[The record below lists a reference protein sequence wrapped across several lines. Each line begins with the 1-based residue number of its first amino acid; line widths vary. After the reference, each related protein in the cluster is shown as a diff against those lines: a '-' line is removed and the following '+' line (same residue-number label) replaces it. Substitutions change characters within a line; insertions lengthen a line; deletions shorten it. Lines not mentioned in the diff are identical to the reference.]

1 MKPAFDHIVRE
12 HGQTVL
18 RMTRSM
24 LPPADADDA
33 WSETFL
39 AALRAYPGMPPDAN
53 VEAWLVTIA
62 RRKAIDIMRTAARHA
77 TPTDT
82 LPDGLSQIGIPDAD
96 DLDLAR
102 LIGTLPDRQRRAVT
116 LHYLAGMPHQEIA
129 ELIGG
134 TADAVRRA
142 ASDGIASLR
151 HTYLSSTNGPN
162 R

>member
-24 LPPADADDA
+24 LSAADADDA

-39 AALRAYPGMPPDAN
+39 AALRAYPDLPSDAN

-77 TPTDT
+77 ILTDT
-82 LPDGLSQIGIPDAD
+82 VPDGPSQLGIPDAD

-102 LIGTLPDRQRRAVT
+102 LIGTLPNGQRRAVT

-134 TADAVRRA
+134 TSAAVRRA
-142 ASDGIASLR
+142 ASDGVASLR
-151 HTYLSSTNGPN
+151 LSYLSSTNGPN
-162 R
+162 Q

>member
-1 MKPAFDHIVRE
+1 MNPAFDHVVRE

-24 LPPADADDA
+24 LSAVDADDA

-39 AALRAYPGMPPDAN
+39 AALRAYPGLPSDAN

-62 RRKAIDIMRTAARHA
+62 RRKAIDILRTAARHA

-82 LPDGLSQIGIPDAD
+82 LPDSVSQIGIPGAN

-102 LIGTLPDRQRRAVT
+102 LISTLPDGQRRAVT

-129 ELIGG
+129 DLVGG
-134 TADAVRRA
+134 TVAAVRRA

-151 HTYLSSTNGPN
+151 RTYPSPTNGP
-162 R
+162 RE

>member
-1 MKPAFDHIVRE
+1 MKSAFDHIVRE

-39 AALRAYPGMPPDAN
+39 AALRAYPGLPPDAN

-62 RRKAIDIMRTAARHA
+62 RRKATDIMRTAARHA

-82 LPDGLSQIGIPDAD
+82 LPDGLSRIGIP
-96 DLDLAR
+96 
-102 LIGTLPDRQRRAVT
+102 
-116 LHYLAGMPHQEIA
+116 
-129 ELIGG
+129 
-134 TADAVRRA
+134 DAVRRA
-142 ASDGIASLR
+142 ASDGIAGLR
-151 HTYLSSTNGPN
+151 HAYLSSTNGPN